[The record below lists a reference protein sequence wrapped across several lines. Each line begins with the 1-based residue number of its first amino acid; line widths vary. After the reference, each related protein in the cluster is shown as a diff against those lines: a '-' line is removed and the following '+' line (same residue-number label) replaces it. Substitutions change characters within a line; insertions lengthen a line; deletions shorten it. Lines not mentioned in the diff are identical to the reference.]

1 MKKLIENM
9 NEILDLPNKEVV
21 YILKATHGKKVRLYT
36 LKDYELLKRVYEYRI
51 KEGWTCEISI
61 C

>member
-21 YILKATHGKKVRLYT
+21 YILKATYLNEFTNIELKKVGPAKYLYVKKT
-36 LKDYELLKRVYEYRI
+36 D
-51 KEGWTCEISI
+51 
-61 C
+61 